1 MTQRRAAKTD
11 RMLVMENAL
20 LALCDRFEILE
31 QAFTAECDKH
41 ARTRARL
48 DHVQKEAMR
57 TASAVALLERE
68 NRALIA
74 ILERAK

>member
-1 MTQRRAAKTD
+1 MTQRRAAEPD
-11 RMLVMENAL
+11 RLLIMENAL
-20 LALCDRFEILE
+20 LALCDRLEIVE
-31 QAFTAECDKH
+31 QAFKVESGRH
-41 ARTRARL
+41 QMTRARL

-74 ILERAK
+74 ILERGK